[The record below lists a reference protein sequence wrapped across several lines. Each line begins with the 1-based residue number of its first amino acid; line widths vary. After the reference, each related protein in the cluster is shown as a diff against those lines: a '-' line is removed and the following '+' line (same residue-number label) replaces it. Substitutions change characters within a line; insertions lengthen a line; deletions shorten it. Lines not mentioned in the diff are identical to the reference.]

1 MINNNFSASAAQH
14 PHFRSTERKPGPTR
28 KKTPPPISLR
38 LTEKE
43 RITLEQ
49 AAQGMSISAYI
60 RSCIFSDGVAKRKAR
75 TRRPVKDQEALAR
88 ALGLL
93 GQSRIANNLN
103 QLARHANS
111 GSLPVDD
118 ETLEQIEEAYV
129 HVMALRDQLIAA
141 LGLIEERSQ

>member
-1 MINNNFSASAAQH
+1 MINNNFSASVAQCAH
-14 PHFRSTERKPGPTR
+14 SRSTERNPEPTR

-38 LTEKE
+38 LTDKE
-43 RITLEQ
+43 RTILEN

-60 RSCIFSDGVAKRKAR
+60 RSCIFSDGAAKRKAR

-111 GSLPVDD
+111 GSLAVDD
-118 ETLEQIEEAYV
+118 ETRAQIEEAYA

>member
-1 MINNNFSASAAQH
+1 MIDNDFSVSAAQH
-14 PHFRSTERKPGPTR
+14 PRFRSTERNPEPTR

-118 ETLEQIEEAYV
+118 ETHAQIEEAYA